1 MNLCIRLAQPGDRE
15 RVEQLLTTEQ
25 LPLQGLDEH
34 FGSFFVAEIDGE
46 VAAAAGIELYE
57 QHGLLRSVVVALPYR
72 GQRIA
77 ERLVRERITGSARE
91 GICALYLLTMT
102 ADTYFTRFG
111 FEPIDRKDIPLAVKR
126 SHEFT
131 VACPA
136 SARAMVLT
144 LARST

>member
-1 MNLCIRLAQPGDRE
+1 VSLCIRPAQASDRD

-57 QHGLLRSVVVALPYR
+57 HYGLLRSVVVAASQR
-72 GQRIA
+72 GQRFA
-77 ERLVRERITGSARE
+77 ERLVRERINDAARQ
-91 GICALYLLTMT
+91 GLCTLYLLTLT

-111 FEPIDRKDIPLAVKR
+111 FEPLERENIPLAVKR

-136 SARAMVLT
+136 SARAMSLT